1 MISQLLTQA
10 CWTLPEFG
18 GRDRDRDRE
27 GFGFGFGFGFGVGVG
42 VPTLRKGKGL
52 TLTFEFL
59 PSLKRRKGN
68 INNNLNTRGFYE

>member
-1 MISQLLTQA
+1 MISQLLPQG

-27 GFGFGFGFGFGVGVG
+27 GFGFGVGVG

-68 INNNLNTRGFYE
+68 VNNNLNTRGFYE